1 MMSQH
6 EINQSEWKNPANWG
20 GPKLISVYF
29 SKRDSR
35 TWVPKQI
42 PWTGWTVN
50 LAKTAGVLWYFGIV
64 LGAMLLVIGSAI
76 YTIGYR

>member
-1 MMSQH
+1 MNQQ
-6 EINQSEWKNPANWG
+6 EINQAEWHNPDNWG

-29 SKRDSR
+29 SKRDHR

-50 LAKTAGVLWYFGIV
+50 LARTAGVCWYFGIV
-64 LGAMLLVIGSAI
+64 LGAMLLVVASAFYSI
-76 YTIGYR
+76 TYH